1 MFRKQPRF
9 FLWVVGRSVVLLLD
23 VQLTP
28 PGWELPVNTA
38 DYMET
43 KQTVCRFYSLLHLPP
58 PGAKSVC
65 VCVSSF
71 CGHPQRSSDGS
82 LSQEEESGPT
92 FGKVSELQEVVDRQ
106 TADLGQM
113 KERMGAMVSRITELE
128 EDLDTA
134 RKDLIK
140 SEDMNTRLQRDLREV
155 GRAEPAPPCS
165 QRMTSQH
172 FSVSSST
179 NGSETVAVETAS

>member
-1 MFRKQPRF
+1 MSP
-9 FLWVVGRSVVLLLD
+9 
-23 VQLTP
+23 
-28 PGWELPVNTA
+28 
-38 DYMET
+38 
-43 KQTVCRFYSLLHLPP
+43 
-58 PGAKSVC
+58 VC
-65 VCVSSF
+65 VCSVH
-71 CGHPQRSSDGS
+71 HPQRSSDGS

-113 KERMGAMVSRITELE
+113 KERMAAMVSRISELE

-155 GRAEPAPPCS
+155 GRTKMSQAAPFQCIPFGIHIVCAGVII
-165 QRMTSQH
+165 QCPIFFAKLIKT
-172 FSVSSST
+172 VL
-179 NGSETVAVETAS
+179 SEDAQLGL